1 MSYEAL
7 NRKLQTEK
15 QEPHKANSV
24 VNSIAP
30 NGQAVPVP
38 LFYFTIA
45 PDGQAVPVPL
55 FYFTIAPDGQAVP
68 VPLFYFTIAPDGQAV
83 PVPLFYFIN
92 IYQIFFYICTY

>member
-30 NGQAVPVP
+30 NG
-38 LFYFTIA
+38 
-45 PDGQAVPVPL
+45 
-55 FYFTIAPDGQAVP
+55 
-68 VPLFYFTIAPDGQAV
+68 
-83 PVPLFYFIN
+83 
-92 IYQIFFYICTY
+92 